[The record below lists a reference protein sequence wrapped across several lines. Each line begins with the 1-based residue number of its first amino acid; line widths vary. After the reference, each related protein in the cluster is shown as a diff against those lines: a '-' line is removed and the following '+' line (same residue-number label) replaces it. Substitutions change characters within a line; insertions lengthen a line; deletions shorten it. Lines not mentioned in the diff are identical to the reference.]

1 MVQKEY
7 FGGIVVGGRYAHV
20 SPVESLPSPAE
31 AAFTSSGASYIIFS
45 ISFLRFLFISWI
57 YFLCLFLQFPILSHN
72 PLVSIQGFN
81 PSIPRVPT
89 FHKLNNFSQFHH
101 HHCHLR
107 FCSINGHAGVS
118 LLSQFCKIS
127 VFFFLF
133 TCASYRVFRFYT
145 EMGIS
150 HISYYVEILLK
161 YYYKNYEINREV
173 YFNCISVI
181 HTH

>member
-31 AAFTSSGASYIIFS
+31 AAFTSSGASYTLFS
-45 ISFLRFLFISWI
+45 ISFLRFFFISWI
-57 YFLCLFLQFPILSHN
+57 YFLCLILQFPILSHN

-101 HHCHLR
+101 HHRHLR

-118 LLSQFCKIS
+118 LLSQFCKICL
-127 VFFFLF
+127 FFSIYMRKLQGFSILYGNGDF
-133 TCASYRVFRFYT
+133 
-145 EMGIS
+145 S
-150 HISYYVEILLK
+150 HKLLCGNIAEILL
-161 YYYKNYEINREV
+161 
-173 YFNCISVI
+173 
-181 HTH
+181 

>member
-7 FGGIVVGGRYAHV
+7 FGAIVVGGQYPHV
-20 SPVESLPSPAE
+20 SPVESLPSTAE
-31 AAFTSSGASYIIFS
+31 AAFTSSGASYTLFS

-101 HHCHLR
+101 HHRHLR

-118 LLSQFCKIS
+118 LLSQFCKICL
-127 VFFFLF
+127 FFFYLHAQAIGF
-133 TCASYRVFRFYT
+133 FDFIQKWGFLT
-145 EMGIS
+145 
-150 HISYYVEILLK
+150 
-161 YYYKNYEINREV
+161 
-173 YFNCISVI
+173 
-181 HTH
+181 